1 MFMYVPAACI
11 PVAQPLDA
19 GIISK
24 FKSVLRRLYGEW
36 IIKLA
41 LVSDH
46 LGPDRTGLGD
56 PKTFVVPNSL
66 PKLLRGLITAWIS
79 VATKE
84 VPDSLVQH
92 CWEKCGIMDAWKK
105 DYQDSAVE
113 VGAEALFGKDVA
125 PGVPVAEDLE
135 VAEIEDADEH
145 GDSIWRDERE
155 QELGPRGDDDAELD
169 DEEAQFVVRLVHGP
183 GAPAAAAAG
192 AASVLRLALPVPAA
206 RARPA
211 MPPLAPTR
219 QVPLMAMVPPT
230 ATAAGRPAAP
240 PGYHYYHGGY
250 DHGAGTGA
258 GTVLV
263 LVLVPRWRRRP

>member
-1 MFMYVPAACI
+1 MFMYVPAACT

-66 PKLLRGLITAWIS
+66 PLLRGLITAWIS

-192 AASVLRLALPVPAA
+192 AASVLTGRLASA
-206 RARPA
+206 RSPSTCRSACH
-211 MPPLAPTR
+211 APTG
-219 QVPLMAMVPPT
+219 T
-230 ATAAGRPAAP
+230 DP
-240 PGYHYYHGGY
+240 PGTTDGHGST
-250 DHGAGTGA
+250 DSHSSWPPSRPTGIS
-258 GTVLV
+258 L
-263 LVLVPRWRRRP
+263 LSWWI